1 MIKVL
6 IIEDEALA
14 TERLEKVIKEV
25 APDIEVIG
33 RLGSVKESVQWLTQ
47 HQADLIFLDIQLSDG
62 LSFSIFD
69 NLTIS
74 TPIIFTTAYD
84 QYAIKAFKVNSIS
97 YLLKPVR
104 KEELSE
110 ALIKYRSLQSQK
122 PIDFEN
128 LLAVMK
134 GSKEY
139 RKRFLIQVGEKFR
152 KIETSEIAYFYAC
165 EKSVFLKT
173 FEGNCCPSDYS
184 LDALEEMLDPEEF
197 FRINRRYLIS
207 MKCIKSML
215 AWSRSRIK
223 ITVQPAADDEMDTV
237 VSIDRAG
244 QFKDW
249 INK

>member
-1 MIKVL
+1 MIKAL
-6 IIEDEALA
+6 IIEDEDLA
-14 TERLEKVIKEV
+14 AERLEKVLNET
-25 APDIEVIG
+25 APDIEITG
-33 RLGSVKESVQWLTQ
+33 RLGSVKDSVKWLMQ
-47 HQADLIFLDIQLSDG
+47 HKADLIFLDIQLSDG

-104 KEELSE
+104 KEDLME
-110 ALIKYRSLQSQK
+110 ALNKYRSLQVQK
-122 PIDFEN
+122 PIDFDS
-128 LLAVMK
+128 LLSAIK
-134 GSKEY
+134 GSKDY

-152 KIETSEIAYFYAC
+152 KIETNDIAYFYAC

-173 FEGNCCPSDYS
+173 LEGNCCPSDYT
-184 LDALEEMLDPEEF
+184 LDALEEMLDPQEF

-207 MKCIKSML
+207 IKCIKSML

-223 ITVQPAADDEMDTV
+223 LTVQPPADDEMDMV
-237 VSIDRAG
+237 VSIDRAV

>member
-14 TERLEKVIKEV
+14 AERLEKVLHQV

-33 RLGSVKESVQWLTQ
+33 RLGSVKESVQWLMQ
-47 HQADLIFLDIQLSDG
+47 NQADLIFLDIQLSDG

-69 NLTIS
+69 NLNIS

-110 ALIKYRSLQSQK
+110 ALNKYRSLQVHK

-128 LLAVMK
+128 LLAAIK
-134 GSKEY
+134 GTKEF
-139 RKRFLIQVGEKFR
+139 RKRFLIQIGEKFR
-152 KIETSEIAYFYAC
+152 KIETSDIAYFYAC

-173 FEGNCCPSDYS
+173 LEGNCCPSDYS
-184 LDALEEMLDPEEF
+184 LDALEEMLDPQEF

-223 ITVQPAADDEMDTV
+223 VTVQPAADDEMDTV

-249 INK
+249 MNK